1 MHFFPSGPQRISLV
15 RPGSV
20 GRSGFEGASEG
31 REEAAG
37 AVSRTRQPERVMGW
51 TGCTE
56 DTVLGTAIH
65 LPSFRPSASPRA
77 STRPPVLPEQPVQDQ
92 VPNGGAGPYLA
103 RRMNGQRDGRSGR
116 RRRRKDEDGGGRIR
130 YQTATKVVRTRDFLI
145 GDATAIPTT

>member
-1 MHFFPSGPQRISLV
+1 MDG
-15 RPGSV
+15 GY
-20 GRSGFEGASEG
+20 RSGYSYSSSFLPP
-31 REEAAG
+31 
-37 AVSRTRQPERVMGW
+37 VRV
-51 TGCTE
+51 
-56 DTVLGTAIH
+56 
-65 LPSFRPSASPRA
+65 PPSARA
-77 STRPPVLPEQPVQDQ
+77 RPPVLPEQPVQDQ